1 VSVSQQFPVDLPEAP
16 AEPAHA
22 FGWTAIILCI
32 ATLSLGLTNAASI
45 DSWGADLPPSP
56 LVAQFVDGAD
66 RWRETTDRAGL
77 GAARATMHRLW
88 KRLERAR
95 WPGRPSADPDQR

>member
-1 VSVSQQFPVDLPEAP
+1 VVSVPEQFPVDLPDAP
-16 AEPAHA
+16 AEPDHA

-56 LVAQFVDGAD
+56 LVARFVDSAD

-77 GAARATMHRLW
+77 GAARAAMHLVW
-88 KRLERAR
+88 KKMEKAR
-95 WPGRPSADPDQR
+95 WPGQRSAGPD